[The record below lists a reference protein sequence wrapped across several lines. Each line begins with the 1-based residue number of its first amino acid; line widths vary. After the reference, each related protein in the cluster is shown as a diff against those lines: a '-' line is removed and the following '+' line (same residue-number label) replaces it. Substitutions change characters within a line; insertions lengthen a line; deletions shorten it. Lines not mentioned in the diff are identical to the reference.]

1 MFLQHLN
8 ILQFKNIEEKSI
20 DFHRKIV
27 ALVGNNATGK
37 TNVLDAIHYLSM
49 TKSYFSS
56 SDTMNIQHN
65 KDYFVLFGKFDNGT
79 ETFEVSCSVK
89 KNNGKQ
95 VFLNQKPY
103 QKLSEHIG
111 KIPIIVIAPQDLSLI
126 TDYADTRRKFIDAL
140 ISKLDKEYLQALI
153 QYQAALQNR
162 NALLKQGETAY
173 SQQDL
178 IDIYNL
184 QLVQFGSI
192 VLQKRIS
199 FFNEIK
205 ETLSSTYQLL
215 QDNQEVLE
223 LQYISTIQNDFLREL
238 QQSLS
243 KDIRMGYTTVGIHR
257 DDFEIILNHYP
268 AKNYTSQGQQ
278 KTIVFALKWMELL
291 YIYQKTNIP
300 PILLVDD
307 IYDRLD
313 EKRLYKLLHFLL
325 SDIVGQ
331 VFLTDTHPERILK
344 LFEGQELQV
353 VNMGK

>member
-1 MFLQHLN
+1 MFLHHLN
-8 ILQFKNIEEKSI
+8 ILQFKNIEEKSFE
-20 DFHRKIV
+20 FHRKIV

-56 SDTMNIQHN
+56 NDSINIQHN
-65 KDYFVLFGKFDNGT
+65 KDYFVLFGKFENNT
-79 ETFEVSCSVK
+79 ELIEVSCSVK

-103 QKLSEHIG
+103 QKLSDHIG
-111 KIPIIVIAPQDLSLI
+111 KIPIVVIAPQDLSLI
-126 TDYADTRRKFIDAL
+126 TDYAETRRKFVDIL
-140 ISKLDKEYLQALI
+140 LSKFDKEYLQALI
-153 QYQAALQNR
+153 QYQTALQNR
-162 NALLKQGETAY
+162 NTLLKQGEIIY

-178 IDIYNL
+178 VDIYNF

-192 VLQKRIS
+192 ILQKRIS

-223 LQYISTIQNDFLREL
+223 LKYVSTIHNDFLKEL

-257 DDFEIILNHYP
+257 DDFEITVNQYP
-268 AKNYTSQGQQ
+268 AKNFASQGQQ
-278 KTIVFALKWMELL
+278 KTIIFALKWIELL
-291 YIYQKTNIP
+291 YIFQKTNIQ

-313 EKRLYKLLHFLL
+313 EKRIGKMLYFLL
-325 SDIVGQ
+325 SNNVGQ
-331 VFLTDTHPERILK
+331 VFLTDTHLERILK

-353 VNMGK
+353 INM

>member
-1 MFLQHLN
+1 MFLHHLN
-8 ILQFKNIEEKSI
+8 ILQFKNIEEKSFE
-20 DFHRKIV
+20 FHRKIV

-56 SDTMNIQHN
+56 NDSINIQHN
-65 KDYFVLFGKFDNGT
+65 KDYFVLFGKFENNT
-79 ETFEVSCSVK
+79 ELIEVSCSVK

-103 QKLSEHIG
+103 QKLSDHIG
-111 KIPIIVIAPQDLSLI
+111 KIPIVVIAPQDLSLI
-126 TDYADTRRKFIDAL
+126 TDYAETRRKFVDIL
-140 ISKLDKEYLQALI
+140 ISKFDKEYLQALI
-153 QYQAALQNR
+153 QYQTALQNR
-162 NALLKQGETAY
+162 NTLLKQGEIIY

-178 IDIYNL
+178 VDIYNF

-192 VLQKRIS
+192 ILQKRIS

-223 LQYISTIQNDFLREL
+223 LKYVSTIHNDFLKEL

-257 DDFEIILNHYP
+257 DDFEITVNQYP
-268 AKNYTSQGQQ
+268 AKNFASQGQQ
-278 KTIVFALKWMELL
+278 KTIIFALKWIELL
-291 YIYQKTNIP
+291 YIFQKTNIQ

-313 EKRLYKLLHFLL
+313 EKRIGKMLYFLL
-325 SDIVGQ
+325 SNNVGQ
-331 VFLTDTHPERILK
+331 VFLTDTHLERILK

-353 VNMGK
+353 INM

>member
-1 MFLQHLN
+1 LIQKNLLAVIFLDTTTY
-8 ILQFKNIEEKSI
+8 FKCFS
-20 DFHRKIV
+20 
-27 ALVGNNATGK
+27 
-37 TNVLDAIHYLSM
+37 AI
-49 TKSYFSS
+49 
-56 SDTMNIQHN
+56 
-65 KDYFVLFGKFDNGT
+65 
-79 ETFEVSCSVK
+79 VK

-215 QDNQEVLE
+215 
-223 LQYISTIQNDFLREL
+223 
-238 QQSLS
+238 
-243 KDIRMGYTTVGIHR
+243 
-257 DDFEIILNHYP
+257 
-268 AKNYTSQGQQ
+268 
-278 KTIVFALKWMELL
+278 
-291 YIYQKTNIP
+291 
-300 PILLVDD
+300 
-307 IYDRLD
+307 
-313 EKRLYKLLHFLL
+313 
-325 SDIVGQ
+325 
-331 VFLTDTHPERILK
+331 
-344 LFEGQELQV
+344 
-353 VNMGK
+353 